1 MSGISGNWSEFESS
15 LKKDVERFHS
25 KKIKLVKTIA
35 INGLSGL
42 QISSPVDTGRFR
54 SGHDLTVNE
63 PSAFN
68 PQKSLPNEVYTQ
80 MAKEALMEAG
90 HKLDQLPKGF
100 LNKIV
105 IFITNNV
112 EYGQF
117 IEDGSYSK
125 DPNAPQKLYAKMAET
140 FKVKIDEEIA
150 KFKL

>member
-25 KKIKLVKTIA
+25 KKIELVKTIA

-42 QISSPVDTGRFR
+42 QIGSPVDTGRFR

-63 PSAFN
+63 PSTYN
-68 PQKSLPNEVYTQ
+68 PDKGLPNEVYTQ
-80 MAKEALMEAG
+80 IAEEALKEAG
-90 HKLDQLPKGF
+90 YKLGNLPKGF
-100 LNKIV
+100 LNKLV
-105 IFITNNV
+105 VFITNNV

-125 DPNAPQKLYAKMAET
+125 DPNAPQKLYAKMAEALKT
-140 FKVKIDEEIA
+140 KIDEEVA
-150 KFKL
+150 KFRL

>member
-15 LKKDVERFHS
+15 LKKEVEKFHS
-25 KKIKLVKTIA
+25 KKIELIKTLS
-35 INGLSGL
+35 INALSGL
-42 QISSPVDTGRFR
+42 QIESPVDTGRFR
-54 SGHDLTVNE
+54 SAHDLAVNE
-63 PSAFN
+63 PSSFN
-68 PQKSLPNEVYTQ
+68 PPKGFSNDVYT
-80 MAKEALMEAG
+80 AIAEEALKNAG
-90 HKLDQLPKGF
+90 HKLEQFPKGF

-125 DPNAPQKLYAKMAET
+125 DPMAPKKLYAKMAENLR
-140 FKVKIDEEIA
+140 VKIDEEIA